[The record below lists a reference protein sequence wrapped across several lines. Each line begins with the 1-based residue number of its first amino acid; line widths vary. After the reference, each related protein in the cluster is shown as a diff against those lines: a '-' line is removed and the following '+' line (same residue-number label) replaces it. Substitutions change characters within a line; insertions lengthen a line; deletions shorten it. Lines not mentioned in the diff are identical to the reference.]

1 MIEPPFISD
10 SGNIS
15 FMLKKILK
23 RVVRFFQNCMHA
35 FGVSSVKKRHSPSRR
50 QKRRSDAT
58 VGDRTLERTTSP
70 IPQTAHSRRPL
81 QGAKAASLPDNE
93 VHRLKALHRYKVLDT
108 SPEVRFDDLTA
119 LAAHI
124 CGAPIALVSLVDEH
138 RQWFKSKVGV
148 AATETPRDLA
158 FCAHAIL
165 QPDELLVVPNALED
179 ERFATNPLVTSDPN
193 IRFYAGT
200 PLVTPDGFALGTLC
214 VIDRMPRNL
223 STQQLES
230 LRVLGRQVIS
240 QLELGINLGKVERT
254 IIKRQR
260 VEEALRRS
268 NQRLRQTLQQLR
280 STQGQLIQT
289 EKMSSLGQLVAGV
302 AHEINNPV
310 NFIHGNLPHISCYV
324 EELLDLL
331 SLYQQH
337 YPNPAPAIQQQ
348 AEDIDVKFL
357 AEDLPK
363 VLSSMKVGTERIH
376 QIVLLLRNFS
386 RLDQAE
392 KKPVD
397 IHEGIDST
405 LLLLQHRL
413 KATAARPSIK
423 VIKEYGNI
431 PPVLCF
437 AGQLNQVFM
446 NILSNSIDAL
456 ESSQW
461 STTDNEQSTIPCIT
475 IRTEVVS
482 STDGETPP
490 GDQPTLDSVRICIDD
505 NGSGFPKA
513 IKERIFD
520 PFFTT
525 KPVGQGTG
533 LGLSISHQIV
543 HKHGGSFQCSS
554 KPGQGTKFCIEIP
567 ISKR

>member
-1 MIEPPFISD
+1 
-10 SGNIS
+10 
-15 FMLKKILK
+15 MLKKILK
-23 RVVRFFQNCMHA
+23 KVARFLRNWMQA
-35 FGVSSVKKRHSPSRR
+35 FYVGFVKKRRGSLRR
-50 QKRRSDAT
+50 QRWHSDANT
-58 VGDRTLERTTSP
+58 DDPTLERTTTLIS
-70 IPQTAHSRRPL
+70 QTAHSNRL
-81 QGAKAASLPDNE
+81 VQGAKAASLPDNE
-93 VHRLKALHRYKVLDT
+93 VQRLKALHRYKVLDT
-108 SPEVRFDDLTA
+108 SPEVGFDDLTA

-124 CGAPIALVSLVDEH
+124 CGTPIALVSLVDEH
-138 RQWFKSKVGV
+138 RQWFKSKVGID
-148 AATETPRDLA
+148 ATETPRDLA
-158 FCAHAIL
+158 FCAHALL

-200 PLVTPDGFALGTLC
+200 PLVTPDGFALGSLC
-214 VIDRMPRNL
+214 VIDRIPRNL
-223 STQQLES
+223 STEQLEA
-230 LRVLGRQVIS
+230 LRALGRQVIS
-240 QLELGINLGKVERT
+240 QLELRMNLGKLERT

-260 VEEALRRS
+260 VEEALRGS
-268 NQRLRQTLQQLR
+268 NHRLRQTLQQLR
-280 STQGQLIQT
+280 NTQSQLIQT

-310 NFIHGNLPHISCYV
+310 NFIHGNLPHISRYV

-337 YPNPAPAIQQQ
+337 YPDPAPAIQQQ
-348 AEDIDVKFL
+348 AEDIDVNFL

-376 QIVLLLRNFS
+376 QIVLLLQNFS

-392 KKPVD
+392 KKSVD

-405 LLLLQHRL
+405 LLILQHRF
-413 KATAARPSIK
+413 KATADRPSIE

-431 PPVLCF
+431 PPVPCF

-461 STTDNEQSTIPCIT
+461 STTDNEQPTTPSIT

-490 GDQPTLDSVRICIDD
+490 EDQPTIDRVRICIDD
-505 NGSGFPKA
+505 NGSGFPEA

-543 HKHGGSFQCSS
+543 HKHGGYFQCSS

-567 ISKR
+567 ISNG

>member
-1 MIEPPFISD
+1 MPHIFFLLKQISRKALRFLY
-10 SGNIS
+10 G
-15 FMLKKILK
+15 ILPLTDGW
-23 RVVRFFQNCMHA
+23 R
-35 FGVSSVKKRHSPSRR
+35 KKRRGSLRHKQRPSEPITDELRR
-50 QKRRSDAT
+50 QAT
-58 VGDRTLERTTSP
+58 TTS
-70 IPQTAHSRRPL
+70 IAQTASNPKEI
-81 QGAKAASLPDNE
+81 QGGQAAPLPDNE
-93 VHRLKALHRYKVLDT
+93 KARLKALERYKVLDT
-108 SPEVRFDDLTA
+108 SPEIGFDDLAA

-124 CGAPIALVSLVDEH
+124 CGTPIGLISLIDDQ
-138 RQWFKSKVGV
+138 RQWFKSKVGID
-148 AATETPRDLA
+148 ATETPREQA

-179 ERFATNPLVTSDPN
+179 QRFATNPLVTADPN
-193 IRFYAGT
+193 IRFYAGS

-214 VIDRMPRNL
+214 VIDQIPRNL
-223 STQQLES
+223 SPEQMEA
-230 LRVLGRQVIS
+230 LRALGRQVMS
-240 QLELGINLGKVERT
+240 QLELRINVSKLERT
-254 IIKRQR
+254 ITKRKR

-268 NQRLRQTLQQLR
+268 NERLRQTIQQLR
-280 STQGQLIQT
+280 HTQAQLIQT

-310 NFIHGNLPHISCYV
+310 SFIYGNLPYINRYV
-324 EELLDLL
+324 EELLHLL

-337 YPNPAPAIQQQ
+337 YPDPPAAIQQQ
-348 AEDIDVKFL
+348 AEDIDVDFI

-363 VLSSMKVGTERIH
+363 ILASMNVGTERIQ

-392 KKPVD
+392 KKFVD

-413 KATAARPSIK
+413 KATANRPEIK

-431 PPVLCF
+431 PLVPCF

-456 ESSQW
+456 ESSQG
-461 STTDNEQSTIPCIT
+461 STTDDEQPTAPSIT
-475 IRTEVVS
+475 ICTEVVS
-482 STDGETPP
+482 NRDEETPAI
-490 GDQPTLDSVRICIDD
+490 DQQRIDRVRICIDD
-505 NGSGFPKA
+505 NGLGFPEA

-567 ISKR
+567 IGE

>member
-1 MIEPPFISD
+1 
-10 SGNIS
+10 
-15 FMLKKILK
+15 MLKKILK
-23 RVVRFFQNCMHA
+23 KVARFLRSWMQA
-35 FGVSSVKKRHSPSRR
+35 FYVGFVKKRRGSLRR
-50 QKRRSDAT
+50 QRWHSDAKT
-58 VGDRTLERTTSP
+58 DDPTLERTTAP
-70 IPQTAHSRRPL
+70 ISQTARSNRL
-81 QGAKAASLPDNE
+81 AQGAKAAPLPDNE
-93 VHRLKALHRYKVLDT
+93 ARRLKALHRYKVLDT

-124 CGAPIALVSLVDEH
+124 CGTPIALVSLVDEH
-138 RQWFKSKVGV
+138 RQWFKSKVGID
-148 AATETPRDLA
+148 ATETPRDLA
-158 FCAHAIL
+158 FCAHALL

-200 PLVTPDGFALGTLC
+200 PLVTPDGFALGSLC
-214 VIDRMPRNL
+214 VIDRIPRNL
-223 STQQLES
+223 STQQLEA

-268 NQRLRQTLQQLR
+268 NQQLRQTLQQLR
-280 STQGQLIQT
+280 NTQAQLIQT

-310 NFIHGNLPHISCYV
+310 NFIHGNLPHISRYV

-337 YPNPAPAIQQQ
+337 YPDPAPAIQQQ
-348 AEDIDVKFL
+348 AEDIDVNFL

-376 QIVLLLRNFS
+376 QIVLLLQNFS

-392 KKPVD
+392 KKSVD

-405 LLLLQHRL
+405 LLILQHRF
-413 KATAARPSIK
+413 KATADRPSIE

-431 PPVLCF
+431 PPVPCF

-456 ESSQW
+456 GSSQW
-461 STTDNEQSTIPCIT
+461 STTDNEQPTTPSIT

-490 GDQPTLDSVRICIDD
+490 EDQPTIDRVRICIDD
-505 NGSGFPKA
+505 NGSGFPEA

-543 HKHGGSFQCSS
+543 HKHGGYFQCSS

-567 ISKR
+567 ITE

>member
-1 MIEPPFISD
+1 
-10 SGNIS
+10 
-15 FMLKKILK
+15 MLKKILK
-23 RVVRFFQNCMHA
+23 KAAKFLQSWMHA
-35 FGVSSVKKRHSPSRR
+35 FSIGSVKKRQGSLRR
-50 QKRRSDAT
+50 QKWRSDYT
-58 VGDRTLERTTSP
+58 ITDRAIAQTP
-70 IPQTAHSRRPL
+70 IPTSQAPPKSKPFS
-81 QGAKAASLPDNE
+81 GAKAAPLPDNE
-93 VHRLKALHRYKVLDT
+93 EARLQALARYKVLDT
-108 SPEVRFDDLTA
+108 APEIGFDDLTA
-119 LAAHI
+119 LAAYI
-124 CGAPIALVSLVDEH
+124 CGTPVALVSLVDAQ

-148 AATETPRDLA
+148 AATETPREQA
-158 FCAHAIL
+158 FCAHALL
-165 QPDELLVVPNALED
+165 QPNDLLIVPNALED

-193 IRFYAGT
+193 IRFYAGS
-200 PLVTPDGFALGTLC
+200 PLVTPDGFAVGTLC
-214 VIDRMPRNL
+214 VIDQIPRTL
-223 STQQLES
+223 SPEQMEA
-230 LRVLGRQVIS
+230 LRALSRQVVS
-240 QLELGINLGKVERT
+240 QLELRRNLTKLERT
-254 IIKRQR
+254 VTKRQG
-260 VEEALRRS
+260 VEEALRHK
-268 NQRLRQTLQQLR
+268 NQQLRQTLQQLQQ
-280 STQGQLIQT
+280 TQAQLIQT

-310 NFIHGNLPHISCYV
+310 NFIHGNLPHISRYV

-337 YPNPAPAIQQQ
+337 YPDPAPAIQQQ
-348 AEDIDVKFL
+348 AEDIDVNFL

-392 KKPVD
+392 KKSVD

-405 LLLLQHRL
+405 LLILQHRL
-413 KATAARPSIK
+413 KATADRPSIE

-456 ESSQW
+456 DSSQW

-475 IRTEVVS
+475 IRTEAVS

-490 GDQPTLDSVRICIDD
+490 GDQPTIDRVRICIDD
-505 NGSGFPKA
+505 NGSGFPEA

-533 LGLSISHQIV
+533 LGLSISQQIV
-543 HKHGGSFQCSS
+543 HKHGGYFQCSS

-567 ISKR
+567 ISNG

>member
-23 RVVRFFQNCMHA
+23 KVVRFFQNCMHA
-35 FGVSSVKKRHSPSRR
+35 FGVSSVKKRHSLSKR
-50 QKRRSDAT
+50 QKRRSDDT
-58 VGDRTLERTTSP
+58 VGDRTLERTTAS

-93 VHRLKALHRYKVLDT
+93 VQRLKALHHYKVLDT
-108 SPEVRFDDLTA
+108 SPEVGFDDLTA

-124 CGAPIALVSLVDEH
+124 CGTPIALVSLVDEH
-138 RQWFKSKVGV
+138 RQWFKSKVGID
-148 AATETPRDLA
+148 ATETPRDLA
-158 FCAHAIL
+158 FCAHALL

-200 PLVTPDGFALGTLC
+200 PLVTPDGFALGSLC
-214 VIDRMPRNL
+214 VIDRIPRNL
-223 STQQLES
+223 STEQLEA
-230 LRVLGRQVIS
+230 LRALGRQVIS
-240 QLELGINLGKVERT
+240 QLELRINLGKLERT
-254 IIKRQR
+254 IAKRQR

-280 STQGQLIQT
+280 NTQSQLIQT

-310 NFIHGNLPHISCYV
+310 NFIHGNLPHVSRYV
-324 EELLDLL
+324 KELLDLL
-331 SLYQQH
+331 SLYQHH
-337 YPNPAPAIQQQ
+337 YPHPALAIQQQ
-348 AEDIDVKFL
+348 AEEIEVDFL

-363 VLSSMKVGTERIH
+363 VMASMKVGTERIH
-376 QIVLLLRNFS
+376 EIVLLLRNFS
-386 RLDQAE
+386 RLDQAQ

-413 KATAARPSIK
+413 KATADRPGIE
-423 VIKEYGNI
+423 VVKEYGNI
-431 PPVLCF
+431 PLVWCF

-446 NILSNSIDAL
+446 NILSNAIDAF
-456 ESSQW
+456 ESTQW
-461 STTDNEQSTIPCIT
+461 STIDEETLTTPSIT
-475 IRTEVVS
+475 IRTEVFS
-482 STDGETPP
+482 SEDEVTPP
-490 GDQPTLDSVRICIDD
+490 IDKPIIDRVRICMAD
-505 NGSGFPKA
+505 NGSGFPET

-543 HKHGGSFQCSS
+543 HKHGGSFQCLS
-554 KPGQGTKFCIEIP
+554 KPGHRTVFCIEIP
-567 ISKR
+567 ITE

>member
-1 MIEPPFISD
+1 
-10 SGNIS
+10 
-15 FMLKKILK
+15 MLKKMLK
-23 RVVRFFQNCMHA
+23 KVARFLRSWMQA
-35 FGVSSVKKRHSPSRR
+35 FYVGFVKKRRGELRR
-50 QKRRSDAT
+50 QRWHSEAKTD
-58 VGDRTLERTTSP
+58 DPTLERTTAP
-70 IPQTAHSRRPL
+70 ISQTARSNRL
-81 QGAKAASLPDNE
+81 AQGAKAAPLPDNE
-93 VHRLKALHRYKVLDT
+93 AHRLKALHRYKVLDT

-124 CGAPIALVSLVDEH
+124 CGTPIALVSLVDEH
-138 RQWFKSKVGV
+138 RQWFKSKAGV
-148 AATETPRDLA
+148 AATETPRDWA

-200 PLVTPDGFALGTLC
+200 ALVTPDGFALGTLC
-214 VIDRMPRNL
+214 VIDRIPRNL

-268 NQRLRQTLQQLR
+268 NQQLRQTLQQLR
-280 STQGQLIQT
+280 NTQAQLIQT

-337 YPNPAPAIQQQ
+337 YPDPAPAIQQQ
-348 AEDIDVKFL
+348 AEDIDVNFL

-392 KKPVD
+392 KKSVD

-405 LLLLQHRL
+405 LLILQHRL
-413 KATAARPSIK
+413 KATADRPSIE

-431 PPVLCF
+431 PPVPCF

-482 STDGETPP
+482 STDGVTPP
-490 GDQPTLDSVRICIDD
+490 EDQPTIDRVRICIDD
-505 NGSGFPKA
+505 NGSGFPEA

-543 HKHGGSFQCSS
+543 HKHGGYFQCSS

-567 ISKR
+567 ISNG

>member
-1 MIEPPFISD
+1 
-10 SGNIS
+10 
-15 FMLKKILK
+15 MLKKIFK
-23 RVVRFFQNCMHA
+23 KVARFLRNWMQA
-35 FGVSSVKKRHSPSRR
+35 FYVGFVKKRRGSLRR
-50 QKRRSDAT
+50 QRWHSDANT
-58 VGDRTLERTTSP
+58 DDPTLERTTTLIS
-70 IPQTAHSRRPL
+70 QTAHSNRL
-81 QGAKAASLPDNE
+81 VQGAKAASLPDNE
-93 VHRLKALHRYKVLDT
+93 VQRLKALHRYKVLDT
-108 SPEVRFDDLTA
+108 SPEVGFDDLTA

-124 CGAPIALVSLVDEH
+124 CGTPIALVSLVDEH
-138 RQWFKSKVGV
+138 RQWFKSKVGID
-148 AATETPRDLA
+148 ATETPRDLA
-158 FCAHAIL
+158 FCAHALL

-200 PLVTPDGFALGTLC
+200 PLVTPDGFALGSLC
-214 VIDRMPRNL
+214 VIDRIPRNL
-223 STQQLES
+223 STEQLEA
-230 LRVLGRQVIS
+230 LRALGRQVIS
-240 QLELGINLGKVERT
+240 QLELRMNLGKLERT

-260 VEEALRRS
+260 VEEALRGS
-268 NQRLRQTLQQLR
+268 NHRLRQTLQQLR
-280 STQGQLIQT
+280 NTQSQLIQT

-310 NFIHGNLPHISCYV
+310 NFIHGNLPHISRYV

-337 YPNPAPAIQQQ
+337 YPDPAPAIQQQ
-348 AEDIDVKFL
+348 AEDIDVNFL

-376 QIVLLLRNFS
+376 QIVLLLQNFS

-392 KKPVD
+392 KKSVD

-405 LLLLQHRL
+405 LLILQHRF
-413 KATAARPSIK
+413 KATADRPSIE

-431 PPVLCF
+431 PAVPCF

-461 STTDNEQSTIPCIT
+461 STTDNGQPTTPSIT

-482 STDGETPP
+482 SADGETPP
-490 GDQPTLDSVRICIDD
+490 EDQPTIDRVRICIDD
-505 NGSGFPKA
+505 NGSGFPEA

-543 HKHGGSFQCSS
+543 HKHGGYFQCSS

-567 ISKR
+567 ISNG

>member
-1 MIEPPFISD
+1 
-10 SGNIS
+10 
-15 FMLKKILK
+15 MLKKIFK
-23 RVVRFFQNCMHA
+23 KVARFLRNWMQA
-35 FGVSSVKKRHSPSRR
+35 FYVGFVKKRRGSLRR
-50 QKRRSDAT
+50 QRWHSDANT
-58 VGDRTLERTTSP
+58 DDPTLERTTTLIS
-70 IPQTAHSRRPL
+70 QTAHSNRL
-81 QGAKAASLPDNE
+81 VQGAKAASLPDNE
-93 VHRLKALHRYKVLDT
+93 VQRLKALHRYKVLDT
-108 SPEVRFDDLTA
+108 SPEVGFDDLTA

-124 CGAPIALVSLVDEH
+124 CGTPIALVSLVDEH
-138 RQWFKSKVGV
+138 RQWFKSKVGID
-148 AATETPRDLA
+148 ATETPRDLA
-158 FCAHAIL
+158 FCAHALL

-200 PLVTPDGFALGTLC
+200 PLVTPDGFALGSLC
-214 VIDRMPRNL
+214 VIDRIPRNL
-223 STQQLES
+223 STEQLEA
-230 LRVLGRQVIS
+230 LRALGRQVIS
-240 QLELGINLGKVERT
+240 QLELRMNLGKLERT

-260 VEEALRRS
+260 VEEALRGS
-268 NQRLRQTLQQLR
+268 NHRLRQTLQQLR
-280 STQGQLIQT
+280 NTQSQLIQT

-310 NFIHGNLPHISCYV
+310 NFIHGNLPHISRYV

-337 YPNPAPAIQQQ
+337 YPDPAPAIQQQ
-348 AEDIDVKFL
+348 AEDIDVNFL

-376 QIVLLLRNFS
+376 QIVLLLQNFS

-392 KKPVD
+392 KKSVD

-405 LLLLQHRL
+405 LLILQHRF
-413 KATAARPSIK
+413 KATADRPSIE

-431 PPVLCF
+431 PPVPCF

-461 STTDNEQSTIPCIT
+461 STTDNEQPTTPSIT

-490 GDQPTLDSVRICIDD
+490 EDQPTIDRVRICIDD
-505 NGSGFPKA
+505 NGSGFPEA

-543 HKHGGSFQCSS
+543 HKHGGYFQCSS

-567 ISKR
+567 ITE

>member
-1 MIEPPFISD
+1 
-10 SGNIS
+10 
-15 FMLKKILK
+15 MLKKILK
-23 RVVRFFQNCMHA
+23 KVARFLRSWMQA
-35 FGVSSVKKRHSPSRR
+35 FYVGFVKKRRGSLRR
-50 QKRRSDAT
+50 QRWHSEAKTDYP
-58 VGDRTLERTTSP
+58 TLERTTAP
-70 IPQTAHSRRPL
+70 ISQTARSNRL
-81 QGAKAASLPDNE
+81 AQGAKAAPLPDNE

-108 SPEVRFDDLTA
+108 SPEVGFDDLTA

-124 CGAPIALVSLVDEH
+124 CGTPIALVSLVDEH
-138 RQWFKSKVGV
+138 RQWFKSKVGID
-148 AATETPRDLA
+148 ATETPRDLA

-165 QPDELLVVPNALED
+165 QPDDLLVVPNALED
-179 ERFATNPLVTSDPN
+179 DRFATNPLVTSDPN

-200 PLVTPDGFALGTLC
+200 PLVTRDGCSVGTLC
-214 VIDRMPRNL
+214 VIDRIPRNL
-223 STQQLES
+223 STEQLEA
-230 LRVLGRQVIS
+230 LRGLGRQVIS
-240 QLELGINLGKVERT
+240 QLELRINLGKLERT
-254 IIKRQR
+254 LIKRQR

-268 NQRLRQTLQQLR
+268 NHRLRQTLQQLR
-280 STQGQLIQT
+280 NTQAQLIQT

-310 NFIHGNLPHISCYV
+310 NFIHGNLPHISRYV

-337 YPNPAPAIQQQ
+337 YPDPAPAIQQQ
-348 AEDIDVKFL
+348 AKDIDVNFL

-376 QIVLLLRNFS
+376 QIVLLLQNFS

-392 KKPVD
+392 KKSVD

-405 LLLLQHRL
+405 LLILQHRL
-413 KATAARPSIK
+413 KATADRPSIE

-431 PPVLCF
+431 PPVPCF

-475 IRTEVVS
+475 IRTEVFS
-482 STDGETPP
+482 SRDGETPP
-490 GDQPTLDSVRICIDD
+490 GDQPTLDRVRICIDD
-505 NGSGFPKA
+505 NGSGFPEA

-543 HKHGGSFQCSS
+543 HKHGGYFQCSS

-567 ISKR
+567 ISNR

>member
-1 MIEPPFISD
+1 MPHIFFLLKQIFQKAV
-10 SGNIS
+10 GFLLWLQAFNAGW
-15 FMLKKILK
+15 LKKGQGSLRRRHRQSEPTTDEP
-23 RVVRFFQNCMHA
+23 RVE
-35 FGVSSVKKRHSPSRR
+35 P
-50 QKRRSDAT
+50 
-58 VGDRTLERTTSP
+58 TTGSIFP
-70 IPQTAHSRRPL
+70 TASHHRVA
-81 QGAKAASLPDNE
+81 QGANAAPLPEDEKA
-93 VHRLKALHRYKVLDT
+93 RLKALDRYKVLDT
-108 SPEVRFDDLTA
+108 SPEIGFDDLTA

-124 CGAPIALVSLVDEH
+124 CGTPIALISLIDAH
-138 RQWFKSKVGV
+138 RQWFKSKVGID
-148 AATETPRDLA
+148 ATETPREQA

-179 ERFATNPLVTSDPN
+179 ERFATNPLVTADPN
-193 IRFYAGT
+193 IRFYAGS

-214 VIDRMPRNL
+214 VIDQIPRNL
-223 STQQLES
+223 SPEQMKA
-230 LRVLGRQVIS
+230 LRALGRQVIS
-240 QLELGINLGKVERT
+240 QMELRMNVTKLERT
-254 IIKRQR
+254 ITKRKR

-268 NQRLRQTLQQLR
+268 NERLRQTLQQLR
-280 STQGQLIQT
+280 HTQSQLIQT

-302 AHEINNPV
+302 AHEINNPI
-310 NFIHGNLPHISCYV
+310 NFIHGNLPHISHYT
-324 EELLDLL
+324 EDLLELLF
-331 SLYQQH
+331 LYQQH
-337 YPNPAPAIQQQ
+337 YPNPIPDIQRH
-348 AEDIDVKFL
+348 AEEIDVDFV

-363 VLSSMKVGTERIH
+363 VLASMKVGTERIH

-392 KKPVD
+392 KKSVD

-413 KATAARPSIK
+413 KATADRPEIK

-431 PPVLCF
+431 PPVRCF

-461 STTDNEQSTIPCIT
+461 STTDNEQPTTPSIT

-482 STDGETPP
+482 STDEETPP
-490 GDQPTLDSVRICIDD
+490 VDQPRIGRVRICIDD
-505 NGSGFPKA
+505 NGSGFPEA

-554 KPGQGTKFCIEIP
+554 KPDQGTKFCIEIP
-567 ISKR
+567 ISD

>member
-1 MIEPPFISD
+1 MPHIFFLLKQISRKALRFLYWLQ
-10 SGNIS
+10 S
-15 FMLKKILK
+15 FTAGW
-23 RVVRFFQNCMHA
+23 R
-35 FGVSSVKKRHSPSRR
+35 KKRWSSSRPKKR
-50 QKRRSDAT
+50 QSKPITDELK
-58 VGDRTLERTTSP
+58 LEPTTTS
-70 IPQTAHSRRPL
+70 IAQTASNLKETR
-81 QGAKAASLPDNE
+81 GAKAAPLPDNE
-93 VHRLKALHRYKVLDT
+93 KARLKALDRYKVLDT
-108 SPEVRFDDLTA
+108 SPEVGFDDLAA
-119 LAAHI
+119 LAAYI
-124 CGAPIALVSLVDEH
+124 CGTPIALISLIDEH
-138 RQWFKSKVGV
+138 RQWFKSKVGID
-148 AATETPRDLA
+148 ATETPREQA
-158 FCAHAIL
+158 FCSHAIL

-179 ERFATNPLVTSDPN
+179 ERFATNPLVTADPN
-193 IRFYAGT
+193 IRFYAGS

-214 VIDRMPRNL
+214 VIDKIPRNL
-223 STQQLES
+223 TPEQMTA
-230 LRVLGRQVIS
+230 LRALGRQVIS
-240 QLELGINLGKVERT
+240 QMELRMNVTQLERT
-254 IIKRQR
+254 IIKRKR

-268 NQRLRQTLQQLR
+268 NEQLRRTLQQLR
-280 STQGQLIQT
+280 QTQAQLIQT

-302 AHEINNPV
+302 AHEINNPI
-310 NFIHGNLPHISCYV
+310 NFIHGNLPHISHYT
-324 EELLDLL
+324 ENLLELL

-337 YPNPAPAIQQQ
+337 YPNPIPDIWRY
-348 AEDIDVKFL
+348 AEAIDVDFIV
-357 AEDLPK
+357 EDFPK
-363 VLSSMKVGTERIH
+363 ILSSMQVGTERIH

-392 KKPVD
+392 KKAVD

-413 KATAARPSIK
+413 KATANRPEIE

-431 PPVLCF
+431 PPVRCF

-461 STTDNEQSTIPCIT
+461 STTDNEQPTTPSIT
-475 IRTEVVS
+475 ISTEVVS
-482 STDGETPP
+482 STEEETLPV
-490 GDQPTLDSVRICIDD
+490 DQVRIDTVRICIDD
-505 NGSGFPKA
+505 NGSGFPEA

-543 HKHGGSFQCSS
+543 NKHGGSFQCSS

-567 ISKR
+567 ISD

>member
-1 MIEPPFISD
+1 
-10 SGNIS
+10 
-15 FMLKKILK
+15 
-23 RVVRFFQNCMHA
+23 V
-35 FGVSSVKKRHSPSRR
+35 
-50 QKRRSDAT
+50 
-58 VGDRTLERTTSP
+58 
-70 IPQTAHSRRPL
+70 
-81 QGAKAASLPDNE
+81 
-93 VHRLKALHRYKVLDT
+93 
-108 SPEVRFDDLTA
+108 
-119 LAAHI
+119 
-124 CGAPIALVSLVDEH
+124 
-138 RQWFKSKVGV
+138 
-148 AATETPRDLA
+148 
-158 FCAHAIL
+158 
-165 QPDELLVVPNALED
+165 
-179 ERFATNPLVTSDPN
+179 
-193 IRFYAGT
+193 
-200 PLVTPDGFALGTLC
+200 GTLC
-214 VIDRMPRNL
+214 VIDRIPRNL
-223 STQQLES
+223 STEQLEA
-230 LRVLGRQVIS
+230 LRGLGRQVIS
-240 QLELGINLGKVERT
+240 QLELRINLGKLERT
-254 IIKRQR
+254 LIKRQR

-268 NQRLRQTLQQLR
+268 NHRLRQTLQQLR
-280 STQGQLIQT
+280 NTQAQLIQT

-310 NFIHGNLPHISCYV
+310 NFIHGNLPHISRYV

-337 YPNPAPAIQQQ
+337 YPDPAPAIQQQ
-348 AEDIDVKFL
+348 AKDIDVNFL

-376 QIVLLLRNFS
+376 QIVLLLQNFS

-392 KKPVD
+392 KKSVD

-405 LLLLQHRL
+405 LLILQHRL
-413 KATAARPSIK
+413 KATADRPSIE

-431 PPVLCF
+431 PPVPCF

-475 IRTEVVS
+475 IRTEVFS
-482 STDGETPP
+482 SRDGETPP
-490 GDQPTLDSVRICIDD
+490 GDQPTLDRVRICIDD
-505 NGSGFPKA
+505 NGSGFPEA

-543 HKHGGSFQCSS
+543 HKHGGYFQCSS

-567 ISKR
+567 IGNG